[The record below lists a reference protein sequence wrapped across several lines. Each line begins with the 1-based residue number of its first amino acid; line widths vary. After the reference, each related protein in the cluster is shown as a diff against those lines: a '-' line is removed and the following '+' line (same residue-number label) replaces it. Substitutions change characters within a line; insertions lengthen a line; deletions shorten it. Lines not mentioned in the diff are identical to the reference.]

1 MKTVL
6 GAAVAAVLVAGS
18 SASAQMSSTLQ
29 LDINGIAVQAQNGGG
44 VNSAFGGLTHTG
56 SLNFDFAQGI
66 THLLGV
72 FVQHNHNAPVN
83 MGFNGDLSN
92 FNGVINLNNGQVMGG
107 SLMVTVNGTD
117 TYSAQIT
124 PGVGSVTT
132 FVGGGYKVEG
142 LTFNG
147 LFSGSTF
154 GNVDVSPWYDLQT
167 IVGGHPGSFLSFNF
181 NPNATGAS
189 YADMDVFVEVIP
201 LPPAAWT
208 GLATLAGVMFAGYM
222 KRRR

>member
-18 SASAQMSSTLQ
+18 TASAQMSSTLQ
-29 LDINGIAVQAQNGGG
+29 LDINGIGVQAQNSGG
-44 VNSAFGGLTHTG
+44 VNSSFGGLTHTG
-56 SLNFDFAQGI
+56 SLNLDFAQSI

-72 FVQHNHNAPVN
+72 FVQHNHNSPVN
-83 MGFNGDLSN
+83 MGFNGTLTDFS
-92 FNGVINLNNGQVMGG
+92 GTINLNNGQVTGG
-107 SLMVTVNGTD
+107 NLMVTVNGSD
-117 TYSAQIT
+117 TYSAQVT
-124 PGVGSVTT
+124 PGVGSVST

-147 LFSGSTF
+147 IFSSAMF
-154 GNVDVSPWYDLQT
+154 GNVDVSPWYNMQT
-167 IVGGHPGSFLSFNF
+167 IAGGNPGSFLSFNF
-181 NPNATGAS
+181 NPDATGAS
-189 YADMDVFVEVIP
+189 YSDMDVFVEVIP

-208 GLATLAGVMFAGYM
+208 GLATLVGVMFAGYV